1 MTSTKSLDL
10 AGIAKVL
17 ANHQPEILTPD
28 HRVHAAV
35 SMLLKQGSTSP
46 QVLFII
52 RAEHAQD
59 PWSGNIAFPGGRLN
73 QNDESPQQAAE
84 RETFEEL
91 AFDLSQTS
99 YLGRLNDL
107 YGATMPVLV
116 SGFVYQL
123 LEPATFKPNHEV
135 AATFWSPLERLL
147 EPERHQF
154 RTIVY
159 RGEERIHPVVELL
172 KPRQPL
178 LWGITYRLL
187 RSFFELYDLDFGA
200 PEPAESKIS

>member
-1 MTSTKSLDL
+1 MTSAKNLDL
-10 AGIAKVL
+10 AGIANVL
-17 ANHQPEILTPD
+17 ANHQPEILTLD
-28 HRVHAAV
+28 NRVHAAV
-35 SMLLKQGSTSP
+35 SMLLKQGSASP

-73 QNDESPQQAAE
+73 QGDESPQQGAE

-91 AFDLSQTS
+91 AFDLSQAS

-107 YGATMPVLV
+107 YGAIMPVLV

-147 EPERHQF
+147 QPERHQL

-159 RGEERIHPVVELL
+159 RGVERTHPVVELL
-172 KPRQPL
+172 EPRQPL
-178 LWGITYRLL
+178 LWGITYRLM
-187 RSFFELYDLDFGA
+187 RSFFELNDLDFGS
-200 PEPAESKIS
+200 PEPTEPKLS